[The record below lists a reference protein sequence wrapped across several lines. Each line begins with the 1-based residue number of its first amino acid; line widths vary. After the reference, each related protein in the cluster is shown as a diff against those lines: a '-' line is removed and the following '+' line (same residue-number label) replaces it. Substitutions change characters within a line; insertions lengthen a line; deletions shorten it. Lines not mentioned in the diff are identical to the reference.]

1 MTTRK
6 PALRIGEPLWVQPG
20 RQRRRQRY
28 AALRGRHDA
37 EIAIVGGGFTGAV
50 IAEAFANAG
59 VSVALVE
66 GQLVGRGSTAASSAL
81 LLQEPDQGIAQL
93 SERHGPRA
101 ARRIWQLGRD
111 AVSTLIDTLERLDI
125 ACDLE
130 RRDAIFVAIGDERA
144 RQLDVELR
152 RREHAGFHAERLS
165 AARVTALT
173 GLTSPPVMIGART
186 SGNAQLDPCK
196 ATIGLLATAAAN
208 GVQIF
213 ERSPVSRIE
222 RYRLGVRLHTTHG
235 RLEARRIIIATGY
248 ATDRFR
254 PLVGRF
260 RMFRTYVL
268 ATARLSAHQRRA
280 IGFGDVMMWDTERP
294 YHYVRWTK
302 DRRLLLGGGD
312 RRVRPG
318 QRRSVEFKQAT
329 TALREDFESMLPA
342 LRDADIE
349 HAWEGLFAL
358 TPDSLPYIGPHRRYP
373 RHLFALGY
381 GGNGMAYAPLA
392 ARILLEQHRGIQS
405 YDHELFAFGR
415 SRT

>member
-1 MTTRK
+1 MATRE
-6 PALRIGEPLWVQPG
+6 PALRIGEPLWVQAD

-28 AALRGRHDA
+28 PALKGRRDA

-50 IAEAFANAG
+50 IAEAFTSAG
-59 VSVALVE
+59 ISIALLE
-66 GQLVGRGSTAASSAL
+66 GQLAGRGSTAARSAL
-81 LLQEPDQGIAQL
+81 LLQEPDHGLAQL
-93 SERHGPRA
+93 SERHGA
-101 ARRIWQLGRD
+101 ESARRIWQLGRD
-111 AVSTLIDTLERLDI
+111 AVSTLVDTLTRLDI

-130 RRDAIFVAIGDERA
+130 RRDTIYVASRDEQA
-144 RQLDVELR
+144 RLLDEELR
-152 RREHAGFHAERLS
+152 RRENAGFHADPLTTS
-165 AARVTALT
+165 QIAAIT
-173 GLTSPPVMIGART
+173 GLTAIRGART
-186 SGNAQLDPCK
+186 HGNAQLDPCR

-208 GVQIF
+208 GAQIF

-222 RYRLGVRLHTTHG
+222 RHGRGVRLHTKHA
-235 RLEARRIIIATGY
+235 RLDARRVIVATGY

-254 PLVGRF
+254 PLIGRF

-268 ATARLSAHQRRA
+268 ATARLSARYRRA
-280 IGFGDVMMWDTERP
+280 IGLDNVMMWDTERP
-294 YHYVRWTK
+294 YHYARWTR

-318 QRRSVEFKQAT
+318 QRRAAEFTRAT
-329 TALREDFESMLPA
+329 ASLRQDFEAMLPS
-342 LRDADIE
+342 LRGIEIE

-392 ARILLEQHRGIQS
+392 ARILLEQYRGDHS
-405 YDHELFAFGR
+405 RDHELFAFGR
-415 SRT
+415 FRR